1 MVTLK
6 VNWSSSDFVTTRY
19 DNRSRMGLYMTE
31 KPYLPRQFFIRKR
44 ETPPRILAVA
54 QRYIQG
60 PGVMEDIGHYLS
72 LLKITSAGLLASKRG
87 HSAVG
92 TKISYSLGNSGITAV
107 PLIFGG
113 ECSLTE
119 INSQVD
125 AMSGVDISCI
135 IATGGGKLID
145 AGRAI
150 AFRLNIPTIIIPT
163 IASTDAPCSALSA
176 IYSETGILENI
187 EFYPQHPA
195 MVIVDTNIIVD
206 AGERYLVS
214 GMGDSLATWYE
225 ALVCHANPKTIT
237 ATGGRPTLASY
248 AIGEICAKTLY
259 EFGEAAAVAVKEHR
273 NDEAVEKI
281 VEANTLLSGL
291 GFENGG
297 LALAHALGN
306 SYPEIP
312 IVHEN
317 FMHGE
322 MVAMGLMTQLCLEK
336 SNDLEKVASFFAQ
349 VGLPIHLGQILLS
362 TKEQNNLDLLIEA
375 TLNKPIAYNMQIP
388 VTHESL
394 RKAILEAHDFGLGI
408 CKKIGDEA
416 YRRLH
421 R

>member
-1 MVTLK
+1 M
-6 VNWSSSDFVTTRY
+6 F
-19 DNRSRMGLYMTE
+19 
-31 KPYLPRQFFIRKR
+31 
-44 ETPPRILAVA
+44 AAA

-60 PGVMEDIGHYLS
+60 PRIINDVGHYLS
-72 LLKITSAGLLASKRG
+72 LLETTRVGLMASKRG
-87 HSAVG
+87 HNVIG
-92 TKISYSLGNSGITAV
+92 IEISSSLNKAGITSI
-107 PLIFGG
+107 PLTFGG
-113 ECSLTE
+113 ECSLSE

-125 AMSGVDISCI
+125 AMLGQDISCL

-150 AFRLNIPTIIIPT
+150 AFRLNIPVVIIPT

-176 IYSETGILENI
+176 IYSETGALNNI

-195 MVIVDTNIIVD
+195 IVILDTDIIVG

-214 GMGDSLATWYE
+214 GMGDAMATWYE
-225 ALVCHANPKTIT
+225 ARVCLKNPRTIT
-237 ATGGRPTLASY
+237 ACGGRPTLASC
-248 AIGEICAKTLY
+248 AISEICAQTLY
-259 EFGEAAAVAVKEHR
+259 KYGEAAAATVRECR
-273 NDEAVEKI
+273 NDEAVEHI
-281 VEANTLLSGL
+281 IEANTLLSGL

-312 IVHEN
+312 IVHQN

-322 MVAMGLMTQLCLEK
+322 MVSMGLMAQLCMEK
-336 SNDLEKVASFFAQ
+336 SDDLEKVASFFAR

-362 TKEQNNLDLLIEA
+362 TKEQNILDVLIEA
-375 TLNKPIAYNMQIP
+375 ALEKPIAHNMLMP

-394 RKAILEAHDFGLGI
+394 RKAILNAHNFGLDI
-408 CKKIGDEA
+408 CKKIGDTA

-421 R
+421 K